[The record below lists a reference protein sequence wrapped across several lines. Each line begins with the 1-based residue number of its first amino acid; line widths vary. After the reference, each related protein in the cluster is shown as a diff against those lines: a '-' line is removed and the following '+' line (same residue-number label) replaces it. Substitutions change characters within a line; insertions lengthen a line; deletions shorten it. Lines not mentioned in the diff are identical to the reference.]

1 MKTDEQWLRRFLR
14 FHAMCH
20 PRTMGSAELNTF
32 LSHLAVDLEVSPSTQ
47 SQALVAL
54 LFLYRDL
61 LGMDLDL
68 ERLVR
73 ARTRRL

>member
-14 FHAMCH
+14 VDALRH
-20 PRTMGSAELNTF
+20 PRTVVSAELNAF
-32 LSHLAVDLEVSPSTQ
+32 LRHLAVDLEVSPSTQ
-47 SQALVAL
+47 SQPLVAL